1 MTRYL
6 GKGGRNGIR
15 GRIVKKERMNGR
27 RAEVTS
33 YGKIWIGDKLWKSD
47 KEEEKFKAWSEINR
61 RRERR
66 EMGRNRL

>member
-1 MTRYL
+1 M
-6 GKGGRNGIR
+6 
-15 GRIVKKERMNGR
+15 KKERMNGR

-47 KEEEKFKAWSEINR
+47 KEEEKQTEINR

-66 EMGRNRL
+66 EVGGNRL